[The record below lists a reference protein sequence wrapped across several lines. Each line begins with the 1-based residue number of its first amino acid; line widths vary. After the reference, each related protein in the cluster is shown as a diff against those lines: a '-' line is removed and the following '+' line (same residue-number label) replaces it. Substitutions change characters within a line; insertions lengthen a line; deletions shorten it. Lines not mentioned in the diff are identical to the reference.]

1 MQAFRLFVVTRI
13 VFWVV
18 IGPILVVVE
27 MAQGAALSP
36 EQVTNMTLIERLT
49 LPNILPI
56 LAVEVTL
63 LFLLLVPQVGRRL
76 GRWLVPVT
84 LLIAMVPLLIG
95 QYWWPT
101 GNPLETPFVI
111 FFFVMLVLIAWQYS
125 FRYVSLYVLALSL
138 YQARFSW
145 TLTDWPLSVDVGW
158 LALQGAMM
166 LIVGYTIV
174 QLVSIHREQR
184 AALAEAYQQQ
194 AAAHRRLQRYTAT
207 VEELTISRERNR
219 LARELHDTLAHS
231 LSAATVQLEA
241 VRSLWSVDPG
251 RSRQLLDEVDLTIRQ
266 GLIEARRALQALR
279 ASPLQESGLVQALH
293 ALAESAAERS
303 GARLERHLP
312 DKLAVDL
319 SPMVEQGIYRI
330 AQEALENA
338 VRHAAAR
345 SIALHLTQ
353 DQGRLVLVVEDDGR
367 GILAGRG
374 ISAGPDTA
382 VDTAGVPD
390 AAGRPTALGIQ
401 GMEERA
407 GAIGGSLEIRSDE
420 GRGTRIRLSI
430 PLSGPPVESRHAM
443 PPPPGVA
450 AEDRV

>member
-382 VDTAGVPD
+382 VEAAGVPD